1 MATQLCI
8 CTSKIRSANQLSEDR
23 SSIYGGHSLL
33 SILAPTSCGATCS
46 RNACTAANHGT
57 MSSRQ
62 VIATMLR
69 IEIDQN
75 QPLLTDQDFL
85 QNLQGFKKLQSSKI
99 VTSVRFCQCN
109 WRDGFLVLILK
120 KLPRILPQYGFVVFI
135 CLMTN
140 DIKHCFICSSIC

>member
-1 MATQLCI
+1 MAAQLCI

-23 SSIYGGHSLL
+23 SSVYGGHSLL
-33 SILAPTSCGATCS
+33 SILASTSCGQPAPGMHVQLQTM
-46 RNACTAANHGT
+46 GLT

-75 QPLLTDQDFL
+75 QPLFTDQDFL
-85 QNLQGFKKLQSSKI
+85 QNPQGFKKLQSSKI

-109 WRDGFLVLILK
+109 SCLSGEMDSWCLYSKNFPEFFLNMVLWFL
-120 KLPRILPQYGFVVFI
+120 FA
-135 CLMTN
+135 
-140 DIKHCFICSSIC
+140 